1 MTPNKMA
8 AFKLTETMHDALF
21 PVVEQYRTMLKA
33 YLHEVLVQYDEG
45 CVTPWDMLAM
55 LFDTMFDLGALPQ
68 QEQAN

>member
-33 YLHEVLVQYDEG
+33 YLPEVLVQYDEG

-55 LFDTMFDLGALPQ
+55 LFDTMFDL
-68 QEQAN
+68 EQAN